1 MTTGQQGEPRETTLT
16 GRSTALALARGVAR
30 TLSDLGVVTLT
41 EFTRG
46 SGRRVDLIGFDRA
59 GRTTIVEIKTS
70 VEDFRGDRK
79 WPEYLAYCDRFY
91 FAVPT
96 GFPREVLPGDC
107 GLMVA
112 DGYEA
117 AILREAPERR
127 LNAARR
133 KALSLSFGLV
143 AAERLSRHLDP
154 R

>member
-1 MTTGQQGEPRETTLT
+1 MTAERRDELRETGFT
-16 GRSTALALARGVAR
+16 GRTTALALARGVSR
-30 TLSDLGVVTLT
+30 TLSDLGVASLT
-41 EFTRG
+41 EFTLG
-46 SGRRVDLIGFDRA
+46 SGRRVDLIGLDRA

-70 VEDFRGDRK
+70 PEDFRCDRK

-91 FAVPT
+91 FAVPA
-96 GFPREVLPGDC
+96 GFPNEILPGDC

-127 LNAARR
+127 LNAVRR